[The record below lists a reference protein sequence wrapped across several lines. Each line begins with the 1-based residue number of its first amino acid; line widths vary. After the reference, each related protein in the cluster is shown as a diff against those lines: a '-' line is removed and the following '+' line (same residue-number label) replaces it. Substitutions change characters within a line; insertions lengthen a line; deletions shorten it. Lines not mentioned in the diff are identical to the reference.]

1 MNTTL
6 QRTLKIWVAF
16 SLIALLPVAVWTIGQ
31 REGLL
36 VIWGWFL
43 ILFLP
48 GLWHLWRT
56 AQRPVSPQSSNLLL
70 LSRFSWGFL
79 LLVTALLFALP
90 ALVKFTGHSPQLL
103 LLRSLL
109 VLIPFELLLLLLI
122 HRTGN
127 SSDDP
132 ADVTGEGV
140 ALPEET
146 RRQFLEYIR
155 RNRVEEAFLLM
166 DHFLRDRQENQRHY
180 QAVVQLNQQWN
191 ETLSESGLGVL
202 TAEEEARRKAVIVRA
217 LLRFVQ

>member
-1 MNTTL
+1 MNPTL

-16 SLIALLPVAVWTIGQ
+16 SLIALLPVAVWTIGR

-43 ILFLP
+43 VIFLP

-56 AQRPVSPQSSNLLL
+56 AQRPVSPQSSYLLL

-109 VLIPFELLLLLLI
+109 VLIPFELLVLLLI
-122 HRTGN
+122 HRIDK

-132 ADVTGEGV
+132 ADVTGERV